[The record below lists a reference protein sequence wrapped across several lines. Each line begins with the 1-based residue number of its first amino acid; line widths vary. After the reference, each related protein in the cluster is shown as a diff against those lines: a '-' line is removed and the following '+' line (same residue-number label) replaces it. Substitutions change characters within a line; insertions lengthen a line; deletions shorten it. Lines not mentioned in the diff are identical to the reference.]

1 MFEEGLIVMCTG
13 MGVVFGF
20 LVILVIVGALT
31 LGIKLISG
39 AISLVS
45 GLFNTILGLAVIV
58 ALIAIVIWMLRFA
71 AKNR

>member
-1 MFEEGLIVMCTG
+1 MKFSGII
-13 MGVVFGF
+13 

-58 ALIAIVIWMLRFA
+58 ALIVIVVWMLRFA

>member
-1 MFEEGLIVMCTG
+1 MKFSGIILI
-13 MGVVFGF
+13 
-20 LVILVIVGALT
+20 ILVIVGALT

>member
-1 MFEEGLIVMCTG
+1 MRFSGIVLIV
-13 MGVVFGF
+13 
-20 LVILVIVGALT
+20 LVIVGALT
-31 LGIKLISG
+31 LGVKLISG

-58 ALIAIVIWMLRFA
+58 ALIVIVVWMLRFA